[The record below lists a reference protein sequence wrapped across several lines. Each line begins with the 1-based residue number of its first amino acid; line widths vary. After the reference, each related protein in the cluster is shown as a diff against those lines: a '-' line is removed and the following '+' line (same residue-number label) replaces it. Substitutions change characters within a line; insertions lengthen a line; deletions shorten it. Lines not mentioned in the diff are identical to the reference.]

1 MLLTPDFI
9 FLNNPRTGTT
19 FARKAIKAA
28 YASTSPSTGEEGMR
42 FGASA
47 VEELLLPIRRGLGRK
62 GRDHHGT
69 YSQIPETHR
78 ELPVVSAVR
87 NPFTLLVSVYELRLW
102 ASAPLPHGV
111 TQAHYPTFP
120 NLTFDE
126 FLQLQQ
132 LEMSQR
138 WALPINSR
146 GVGPLSV
153 HFLQMFAR
161 RPAAAIGDVRRA
173 APERLID
180 AHVPEIV
187 FLRQERLREELCGL
201 LRSVRPG
208 IRVAEVEALE
218 ATHVTK
224 RSQVWCHSCFDMA
237 TVTQILERE
246 AFLFGALARRGIVYT
261 LENAD
266 FVQGGG
272 PRKEAADRG
281 AAG

>member
-1 MLLTPDFI
+1 MLLTPDFV

-28 YASTSPSTGEEGMR
+28 YASISPDGMP
-42 FGASA
+42 FGAGA
-47 VEELLLPIRRGLGRK
+47 VEELLLPIDRGLGRE

-78 ELPVVSAVR
+78 GLPVVSAVR

-102 ASAPLPHGV
+102 ASAPLPRGV
-111 TQAHYPTFP
+111 TRADYPMFP

-132 LEMSQR
+132 LKVSQR

-146 GVGPLSV
+146 GVGPLSA

-161 RPAAAIGDVRRA
+161 RPTAAIDDVRRA
-173 APERLID
+173 APERRIE
-180 AHVPEIV
+180 AHIPEIV

-201 LRSVRPG
+201 LRSVRSKV
-208 IRVAEVEALE
+208 RVAEVEALA

-224 RSQVWCHSCFDMA
+224 RSQAWRHSSFNVE

-261 LENAD
+261 FENAD
-266 FVQGGG
+266 FVQFGDS
-272 PRKEAADRG
+272 RKEAAEDG
-281 AAG
+281 AG